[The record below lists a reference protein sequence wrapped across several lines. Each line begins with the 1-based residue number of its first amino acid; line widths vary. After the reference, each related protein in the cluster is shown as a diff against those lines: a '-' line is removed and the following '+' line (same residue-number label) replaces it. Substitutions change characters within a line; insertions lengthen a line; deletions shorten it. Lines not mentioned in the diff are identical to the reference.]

1 MRTRTADGRSLLTNS
16 FAFADIMARNED
28 VCRGV
33 IERVL
38 GVKVERLSNIRTETG
53 QVQAVGKSIRCDVL
67 AEGPQGAF
75 AVEMQVAREP
85 SLPRRARYYRS
96 LVNAR
101 LLPRGGH
108 YSELPDLCL
117 IFICLYDPLGL
128 GLPRYTARMRVE
140 EDLSF
145 AYDNG
150 EQEVIVNAAGDLSL
164 APPGLATF
172 LDYLLREG
180 AAESDPFLRHVDD
193 ILEEALQDEEWRSQ
207 VISFEQYVEFERGN
221 AYDLG
226 REEGMARGREEALDG
241 LVAAGLL
248 SQEQAQE
255 FLADMARAHRPSAG
269 ARPGGAE
276 LWSQPKEA

>member
-1 MRTRTADGRSLLTNS
+1 MGTRTADGRSLLTNS

-38 GVKVERLSNIRTETG
+38 GVKVERLSNIRTEAG

-85 SLPRRARYYRS
+85 GLPRRARYYRS

-140 EDLSF
+140 EDLGF
-145 AYDNG
+145 TYDNG
-150 EQEVIVNAAGDLSL
+150 EQEVVVNAAGDLSL

-226 REEGMARGREEALDG
+226 REEGMARGRDATLDG

-248 SQEQAQE
+248 SPEQAQE
-255 FLADMARAHRPSAG
+255 FLRAERQEASGVSVG
-269 ARPGGAE
+269 AAE
-276 LWSQPKEA
+276 PRSSQSV